1 MSFKHHDEART
12 DAVMALMGW
21 LKNSPG
27 SRAVFIDDLYG
38 KCRLILWLGRETSG
52 EMVDVLKGILA
63 EAAGSYWSGQ
73 AWVVTA
79 QTSKLDLQV
88 YDGAWEEGRAHPK
101 EPRLRVVDRVRSR
114 LAWFGELADPPW
126 EARGGAEQ
134 KGPPIVVFYSFKGGV
149 GRTTA
154 LASFAIQRARAGER
168 VVVIDGDLDAP
179 GIGPFFA
186 VEEPGFRDS
195 QPPSGENVTSGEG
208 AGETDKGQPRA
219 TAGGG
224 AQWGVV
230 DYLLEG
236 PSPGD
241 VELSDYYQ
249 SVRNEP
255 IIPGNGEILVFA
267 AGRID
272 ENYLAKLARLDFDP
286 ARKGSSTPWEQL
298 LQRIRQELSPN
309 WILMDSRAGLGE
321 SAGLLLGGLA
331 HLHVLLGT
339 SSEQSWQGIRLILDR
354 IGSGRVLRGKP
365 QAECVLVQAMI
376 PEFHEA
382 AVDAQAVFLA
392 RAENEFEAHYY
403 AEDPEDPEDDSMWFI
418 RDMPGK
424 DAPHQPVCLS
434 YKQNLAHFR
443 RLENV
448 VPELLGEQYRRL
460 AERIG
465 SRFVEEPE

>member
-21 LKNSPG
+21 LRNSPD

-38 KCRLILWLGRETSG
+38 KCRLILWPGRVTSD
-52 EMVDVLKGILA
+52 EMVDTLKGIVA

-79 QTSKLDLQV
+79 RTSTLDRQV
-88 YDGAWEEGRAHPK
+88 YEGAWEEGRAHPE
-101 EPRLRVVDRVRSR
+101 EPRLRIVDRVRNR

-126 EARGGAEQ
+126 EARGGAER

-168 VVVIDGDLDAP
+168 VAVIDGDLDAP

-186 VEEPGFRDS
+186 VEEPGLRDS
-195 QPPSGENVTSGEG
+195 QPAPGENMTSVEG
-208 AGETDKGQPRA
+208 GGETDKGQSRA
-219 TAGGG
+219 AAGGG
-224 AQWGVV
+224 ARWGVV

-236 PSPGD
+236 PSAGNA
-241 VELSDYYQ
+241 ELSDYYH

-255 IIPGNGEILVFA
+255 LIPGNGEILVFA
-267 AGRID
+267 AGLID

-286 ARKGSSTPWEQL
+286 ARKGSITPWGRL
-298 LQRIRQELSPN
+298 LQRIRQELSPD
-309 WILMDSRAGLGE
+309 WILMDSRAGLDE
-321 SAGLLLGGLA
+321 PAGLLLGGLA

-365 QAECVLVQAMI
+365 QADCVLVQAMI
-376 PEFHEA
+376 PEFHDA
-382 AVDAQAVFLA
+382 AVDAQAAFLA

-448 VPELLGEQYRRL
+448 APELLGEQYRRL
-460 AERIG
+460 AERIA